1 MSENTTDYVY
11 QVKTSK
17 LVNNVTKTY
26 NLKEN
31 TKWIQIAI
39 EQSAAYTA
47 GTLDVYFKPVGLDN
61 FQRYYTDGGVAL
73 SINMNAPRALVLENF
88 AISGIQLVPANIAG
102 GDTAKTYNISIVS
115 LADQATV
122 YTEVV

>member
-1 MSENTTDYVY
+1 MTRLPSLTICGMALKLFFN
-11 QVKTSK
+11 KTICEALLAAS
-17 LVNNVTKTY
+17 LP
-26 NLKEN
+26 EA
-31 TKWIQIAI
+31 IAI

-88 AISGIQLVPANIAG
+88 AISGIQLVPANIAV
-102 GDTAKTYNISIVS
+102 GDTAKTYNVSIVS